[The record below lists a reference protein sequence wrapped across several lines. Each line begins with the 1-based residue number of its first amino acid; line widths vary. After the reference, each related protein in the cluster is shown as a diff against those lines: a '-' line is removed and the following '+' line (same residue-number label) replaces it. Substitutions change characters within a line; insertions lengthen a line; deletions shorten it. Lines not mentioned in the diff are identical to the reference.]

1 MSLLKRGNVWW
12 SYFYVDGVRHQSSTG
27 TSNKRQAEAV
37 EQKLKEEINAQR
49 FQIVKYDPEITV
61 AALCSR
67 FMDDPNYKRHH
78 YFHIKAILPF
88 FGDRQVI
95 RLNRNDAAEFRA
107 WRMKQKKLTDAT
119 VNRSL
124 STLRHIL
131 YWAVDEQLIQ
141 ANPLTRLKLVK
152 ERRLRRPVM
161 TILEEEALLPVLPD
175 YLRRI
180 FICALDTGM
189 RRGEVLKQQWIDV
202 DLHRRLLMV
211 SKSKTIDGEGREIP
225 LTDRL
230 YRILSTQTPRETFV
244 FTLQGQPLEWIRK
257 GWLGGLKRAGLRHFR
272 IHDLRHTFN
281 TRLMEAGVI
290 QDVRMALMGHSGGS
304 RVNSGYTHVELPVK
318 QEAIEKLELWV
329 AKQRR
334 QRKGKHDNASTESN
348 RKLQPQADDGANLG
362 ERTEEVDQENAG
374 SDRSGAGGKA
384 QGGDYRSR
392 RGSQIQ
398 AQATREI
405 RSGQEAV

>member
-1 MSLLKRGNVWW
+1 VSLLKRGSVWW
-12 SYFYVDGVRHQSSTG
+12 SYFFVDGVRHQSSTG
-27 TSNKRQAEAV
+27 TGNKRQAEAI
-37 EQKLKEEINAQR
+37 EQKLKSEINARR
-49 FQIVKYDPEITV
+49 FQIVKYDPDITV
-61 AALCSR
+61 AALCAR
-67 FMDDPNYKRHH
+67 FMDDPGYRRHH

-107 WRMKQKKLTDAT
+107 WRMSRKKLTDAT

-141 ANPLTRLKLVK
+141 ANPLTRLRLVK

-161 TILEEEALLPVLPD
+161 TLAEEDSVLEALPD

-180 FICALDTGM
+180 MICALDTGM
-189 RRGEVLKQQWIDV
+189 RRGEVLHQRWEDV
-202 DLHRRLLMV
+202 DLNRKLLMV
-211 SKSKTIDGEGREIP
+211 SKSKTIGGEGREIP

-230 YRILSTQTPRETFV
+230 YRLLSKEAATEGIV
-244 FTLQGQPLEWIRK
+244 FTLRGQPLSWIRK
-257 GWLGGLKRAGLRHFR
+257 GWLGALKRAELRHFR

-304 RVNSGYTHVELPVK
+304 KVHSTYTHVEFPVK
-318 QEAIEKLELWV
+318 REAIARLQKWV
-329 AKQRR
+329 SKQRKEP
-334 QRKGKHDNASTESN
+334 QGGSENASTENARPNTGQNDNTGGPSDN
-348 RKLQPQADDGANLG
+348 RTQ
-362 ERTEEVDQENAG
+362 TMEEKD
-374 SDRSGAGGKA
+374 AGGSGVRTGRKA
-384 QGGDYRSR
+384 QGGNR
-392 RGSQIQ
+392 RGRRGPEKQT
-398 AQATREI
+398 APA
-405 RSGQEAV
+405 